1 MELNEI
7 MLAVIGFAS
16 SLLTQ
21 ILKLLADKF
30 GLKLPGWAKIV
41 LLAVVSA
48 GLAFAFFK
56 DALLADPLGS
66 IASIVGVAVVIYEIL
81 NRDVVFPLVRLA

>member
-7 MLAVIGFAS
+7 MLAVVGFAA

-21 ILKLLADKF
+21 ILKLLSDRF
-30 GLKLPGWAKIV
+30 GLALPGWAKIV
-41 LLAVVSA
+41 VFAVVSG
-48 GLAFAFFK
+48 GLAFFFFK

>member
-7 MLAVIGFAS
+7 MLAVVGFAA
-16 SLLTQ
+16 SLITQ
-21 ILKLLADKF
+21 ILKLLSDRF
-30 GLKLPGWAKIV
+30 GLVLPGWAKII
-41 LLAVVSA
+41 LLAVVSG

-56 DALLADPLGS
+56 DVLLADPLGS
-66 IASIVGVAVVIYEIL
+66 IAAIVGVAVVIYEIL

>member
-7 MLAVIGFAS
+7 MLAVVGFAA

-21 ILKLLADKF
+21 VLKVLSEKF
-30 GLKLPGWAKIV
+30 GLELPGWAKIL
-41 LLAVVSA
+41 LLAVVSG
-48 GLAFAFFK
+48 GLAFFFFK

-81 NRDVVFPLVRLA
+81 NRDVVFPVIRLA

>member
-7 MLAVIGFAS
+7 MLAVVGFAA

-21 ILKLLADKF
+21 ILKLLSDRF
-30 GLKLPGWAKIV
+30 GIKLPGWAKVI
-41 LLAVVSA
+41 LLAVVSG

-66 IASIVGVAVVIYEIL
+66 IAAIVGIAVVIYEIL